1 MAMVCP
7 NCGNARNFLVKT
19 QQIYVVG
26 VEDTRVNLVE
36 DLPSTVLEVLCD
48 ECDTAI
54 DFPSI
59 EDDLR
64 KEVCRTVGVR

>member
-26 VEDTRVNLVE
+26 VEDARVNLVE

-54 DFPSI
+54 DFAAI